1 MKIAKLNRSKP
12 HHMFNRD
19 RWTEIFETIG
29 KNKLRTFLSG
39 FTVSLGIFIFI
50 ILFGLGNGLKN
61 TFQEFFLDDASN
73 AIFLYPGKTS
83 KPYKGFKANRRI
95 EFKNDDLR
103 DIKENFSFYL
113 EHLTPRITRNALT
126 RYKNQSNNYSTRGVA
141 PGHQFV
147 EKTIL
152 MKGRYINQSD
162 ISRKTKVAVIG
173 RMVALDLFKSEEAI
187 GKYINL
193 GSSAFKVVGIF
204 QDEGGDNE
212 ERNIYI
218 PFTTRQLIEKS
229 NDKVDQIILTY
240 RKELGYLGAMGLEN
254 GLKKYFKEKKSVSP
268 EDPNGFYIRNIA
280 DDLRETQQFAVVLQL
295 IVSFVGLG
303 TLIAGII
310 GISNIMVFVVKE
322 RTKELGIRKALGA
335 TPNSVIKMVLQESVF
350 ITIISGYLGLI
361 FGVLVLENIGVKLD
375 KYFIKNPFIEISTAL
390 MATVVLIIFGAIAG
404 YIPAKRASSIKPI
417 IALRDE

>member
-1 MKIAKLNRSKP
+1 MKIVKLNKSKP
-12 HHMFNRD
+12 HRMFNRD

-173 RMVALDLFKSEEAI
+173 RMVAKDLFKSEEAI